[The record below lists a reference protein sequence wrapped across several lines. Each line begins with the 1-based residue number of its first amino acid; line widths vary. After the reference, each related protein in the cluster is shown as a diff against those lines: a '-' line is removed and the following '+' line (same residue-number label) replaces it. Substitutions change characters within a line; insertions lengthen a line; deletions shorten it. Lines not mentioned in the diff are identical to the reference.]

1 MIYFDRFDVET
12 DESGMMF
19 LSVPDD
25 IADQLLSTLSDADIG
40 GEFLLL
46 SVIWLFTYVLGTS
59 F

>member
-1 MIYFDRFDVET
+1 
-12 DESGMMF
+12 MMF

-46 SVIWLFTYVLGTS
+46 SVVWLFTYVLVTS